1 MYPAYNRV
9 FIPPLRFTAEELS
22 LLLEEMGFDSLD
34 LRGFRVHAVS
44 GARLLDMSED
54 DMAIDLVLPRS
65 KVRAS
70 RRRQWLAFLGQG
82 YHRTG

>member
-1 MYPAYNRV
+1 MPTQALVYLHTHQLLSSLFASS
-9 FIPPLRFTAEELS
+9 RFTAAELS

-44 GARLLDMSED
+44 GARLLEMSED

-70 RRRQWLAFLGQG
+70 RWF
-82 YHRTG
+82 